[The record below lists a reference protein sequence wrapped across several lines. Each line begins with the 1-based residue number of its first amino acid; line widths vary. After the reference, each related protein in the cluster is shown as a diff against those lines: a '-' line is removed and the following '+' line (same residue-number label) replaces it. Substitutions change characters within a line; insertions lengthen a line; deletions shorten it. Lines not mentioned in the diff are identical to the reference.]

1 VGEGGEIPVY
11 YDPMIA
17 KLITHAPTRAEAI
30 EHMGEALDAFAID
43 GFRHNIP
50 FLAVLMRNK
59 RWREGRLSTKFIAEE
74 FPGGFKPPA
83 PTGEE
88 RDIIVAIAATIDHMS
103 NQRRRAITQQM
114 HGEPVQFAEVRIIEI
129 AGVAER
135 VTVVGELD
143 GPFTVIFEGGG
154 KTVNLD
160 SNWWFGDPVWKGTI
174 DGRPAFVQIRPI
186 LNGFEITYEGVEVS
200 VRVLT
205 EREAELAALM
215 PVKEKA
221 DTSKFL
227 LCPMPGLVVSL
238 AVSEGQDVRA
248 GDALCIVEA
257 MKMENVLKA
266 ERDGKVSKV
275 LAKPGDSLNVD
286 AVILEFA

>member
-1 VGEGGEIPVY
+1 
-11 YDPMIA
+11 MIA
-17 KLITHAPTRAEAI
+17 KLVTHAPTRLKAI

-74 FPGGFKPPA
+74 FPGGFKPPL
-83 PTGEE
+83 PIGDE
-88 RDIIVAIAATIDHMS
+88 RDAIVAIAATIDHMS

-114 HGEPVQFAEVRIIEI
+114 HGEPVQFAEVRIVEI
-129 AGVAER
+129 ADAAER
-135 VTVVGELD
+135 VTVAGERRGAVHGHLR
-143 GPFTVIFEGGG
+143 GRRA
-154 KTVNLD
+154 KTISLA
-160 SNWWFGDPVWKGTI
+160 SSWWFGDPVWKGTI
-174 DGRPAFVQIRPI
+174 DGKPAFVQIRPI
-186 LNGFEITYEGVEVS
+186 LNGYDIIYEGVEVP

-215 PVKEKA
+215 LVKEKA

-227 LCPMPGLVVSL
+227 LCPMPGMVVSL
-238 AVSEGQDVRA
+238 AVSVGQEVAA
-248 GDALCIVEA
+248 GDTLCVVEA